1 MFVYKLN
8 GCGFESLRVRFNPL
22 PINFNKIDRF
32 IKTHD
37 KIRYLVLTGYS
48 YFDKTC
54 DKIRN
59 LISEK
64 SGIKDSVNHNFRRKR
79 IDL

>member
-8 GCGFESLRVRFNPL
+8 GCGFESLRIRFNPL

-37 KIRYLVLTGYS
+37 KIRYLVLIDYN
-48 YFDKTC
+48 YFDKIC
-54 DKIRN
+54 DKLEI
-59 LISEK
+59 L
-64 SGIKDSVNHNFRRKR
+64 
-79 IDL
+79 